1 MNEQLPVKK
10 YLLAILFSLLVIPAA
25 FVIAPIF
32 LLLKNVTG
40 VNLGDLLVGLP
51 FGLGIPG
58 FLLSSL
64 ILFLL
69 FLVKTLVPAVITWF
83 ITHSKKL
90 VGVTFVSAIAVQI
103 FSNLIVSPTQQL
115 QEQATQ
121 QIFQEFAAEKGYKES
136 VAVEQ
141 PTFDLIE
148 PLPVD
153 PYPQYGQA
161 FSKLMVSIP
170 VTAKIEGQYR
180 IKTDYSAVYNSG
192 RDGSETREVYLTKG
206 NNVVI
211 VELTSADFKL
221 PIYWFRQSISRVEIT
236 VS

>member
-1 MNEQLPVKK
+1 M
-10 YLLAILFSLLVIPAA
+10 
-25 FVIAPIF
+25 
-32 LLLKNVTG
+32 
-40 VNLGDLLVGLP
+40 
-51 FGLGIPG
+51 
-58 FLLSSL
+58 
-64 ILFLL
+64 
-69 FLVKTLVPAVITWF
+69 
-83 ITHSKKL
+83 
-90 VGVTFVSAIAVQI
+90 
-103 FSNLIVSPTQQL
+103 
-115 QEQATQ
+115 
-121 QIFQEFAAEKGYKES
+121 
-136 VAVEQ
+136 AVEQ